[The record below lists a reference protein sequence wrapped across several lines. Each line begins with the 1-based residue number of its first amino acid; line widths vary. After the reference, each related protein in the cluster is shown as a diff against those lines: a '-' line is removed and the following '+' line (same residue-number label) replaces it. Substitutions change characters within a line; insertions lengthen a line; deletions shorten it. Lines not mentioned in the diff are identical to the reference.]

1 MSKSFSRVFPGQQA
15 VAKSCR
21 LDSHDSRGFSRAS
34 GDIYRIF
41 EFQIDKNRIGLLWHL
56 CAITALAPPPANN
69 FSAKSALAA
78 ARRQVL
84 LGSEDDERWR
94 AVAPGEDLS
103 DWCLPSTP
111 SVRAWNYRADWDAS
125 GCLRGDAT
133 GWVNEIGGW
142 RMCLCTCVCVGRW
155 WEVKKKRIDYMRGG
169 GNVRTIVR
177 MREKDRKVYERDRED
192 ARRARKRDVI
202 Y

>member
-1 MSKSFSRVFPGQQA
+1 MASARRAGSRLSLSLGELLAMPTI
-15 VAKSCR
+15 
-21 LDSHDSRGFSRAS
+21 SR
-34 GDIYRIF
+34 
-41 EFQIDKNRIGLLWHL
+41 
-56 CAITALAPPPANN
+56 
-69 FSAKSALAA
+69 AKSALAA

-125 GCLRGDAT
+125 GCLRGDAV

-142 RMCLCTCVCVGRW
+142 RLYVCMCMYVRKALMGGIGGRGW
-155 WEVKKKRIDYMRGG
+155 AIREEEKTSDG
-169 GNVRTIVR
+169 TIVR
-177 MREKDRKVYERDRED
+177 AREMQRERREKSTGEIEKTRREGELEREM
-192 ARRARKRDVI
+192 
-202 Y
+202 